1 MDLYIFSPILRPL
14 LKVLLMIQ
22 VKNIYFIYDA
32 DGGILNEI
40 KYWVNKNI
48 LKKDSACEL
57 CDISHGKFF
66 VRLEWLKFIKELKT
80 KYKVEVLHRN
90 ELPKKIE
97 ERNFQLPCI
106 IGETDDELIEIVN
119 KNTFQDLENLSNVED
134 LKTELF
140 KQAL

>member
-1 MDLYIFSPILRPL
+1 
-14 LKVLLMIQ
+14 MIQ

-57 CDISHGKFF
+57 CDISHGKIF

-90 ELPKKIE
+90 ELPMKIK

-119 KNTFQDLENLSNVED
+119 KTTFQDLENLNNVED

-140 KQAL
+140 KHVF

>member
-1 MDLYIFSPILRPL
+1 MSQI
-14 LKVLLMIQ
+14 
-22 VKNIYFIYDA
+22 KNIYFIYDA

-48 LKKDSACEL
+48 LKKESACEL

-66 VRLEWLKFIKELKT
+66 VRLEWLKFVKELKT

-90 ELPKKIE
+90 ELPMNIE

-106 IGETDDELIEIVN
+106 VGETDDELIEIAN
-119 KNTFQDLENLSNVED
+119 KTTFQDLENLSCVED

-140 KQAL
+140 KEVFRSS

>member
-1 MDLYIFSPILRPL
+1 MTQ
-14 LKVLLMIQ
+14 LKS
-22 VKNIYFIYDA
+22 IYFIYDA

-66 VRLEWLKFIKELKT
+66 VRLEWLKFVKELRT

-90 ELPKKIE
+90 ELPMKIE
-97 ERNFQLPCI
+97 KRNFQPPCI
-106 IGETDDELIEIVN
+106 IGETERELIEIVN
-119 KNTFQDLENLSNVED
+119 KTTFKGLEKLSNVED
-134 LKTELF
+134 LRAEFLNKLCKF
-140 KQAL
+140 F

>member
-140 KQAL
+140 KQVF